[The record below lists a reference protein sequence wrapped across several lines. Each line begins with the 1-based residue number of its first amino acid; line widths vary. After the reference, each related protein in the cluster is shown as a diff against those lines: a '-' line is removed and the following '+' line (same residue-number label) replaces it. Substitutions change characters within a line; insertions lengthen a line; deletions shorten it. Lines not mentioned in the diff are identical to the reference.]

1 MTRNKRL
8 FDEPS
13 RVDAADG
20 NVEVDGPDQVDIA
33 LTPDAAEET
42 SERLSHKALMAR
54 GQRRLK
60 DHPHKPQD

>member
-1 MTRNKRL
+1 MTRTKRL
-8 FDEPS
+8 S
-13 RVDAADG
+13 AAPRPVPAAAG